1 MKVFAFGL
9 GLFLVSIV
17 LQIIALRIRIPRR
30 QMTFLF
36 NVFAI
41 VLILGVSGNFILHL
55 LGVAPNGGLL
65 SVPEAVHVVF
75 FFVSMF
81 LAYLLA
87 YSAVEADSPSLLIT
101 MTIYRAG
108 SEGIE
113 ESQLMK
119 SLDMDRFF
127 ESRVTRLIDDRM
139 IEKSDGRYR
148 VAPKGRMAMNIVV
161 GYRRLMGGSTEL
173 G

>member
-17 LQIIALRIRIPRR
+17 LQIIVLRIRIPRR

-36 NVFAI
+36 NVFSI
-41 VLILGVSGNFILHL
+41 VLILGVSANLILLL
-55 LGVAPNGGLL
+55 LGVAPTDGLL
-65 SVPEAVHVVF
+65 SVREALHAVL

-108 SEGIE
+108 SEGVE
-113 ESQLMK
+113 EGQLMK

-127 ESRVTRLIDDRM
+127 ESRVTRLIEDRM

-148 VAPKGRMAMNIVV
+148 VAPKGRLAMNIVV

>member
-1 MKVFAFGL
+1 MRILVYGL
-9 GLFLVSIV
+9 GLFIASIV
-17 LQIIALRIRIPRR
+17 IQLIVLRIRVVGR

-36 NVFAI
+36 KVFVI
-41 VLILGVSGNFILHL
+41 VLVLGVSSNSL
-55 LGVAPNGGLL
+55 LKYLNLIPDNRLL
-65 SVPEAVHVVF
+65 SIPETVHLILF
-75 FFVSMF
+75 FISMF

-113 ESQLMK
+113 EGQLMK

-127 ESRVTRLIDDRM
+127 ESRVTRLIEDRM

>member
-9 GLFLVSIV
+9 GLFLLSIV
-17 LQIIALRIRIPRR
+17 LQIIVLRIHIPRR

-36 NVFAI
+36 NVFVV
-41 VLILGVSGNFILHL
+41 VLILGVSVNFALPF
-55 LGVAPNGGLL
+55 LGVVSTGEAL
-65 SVPEAVHVVF
+65 SVPEAMHVVL

-113 ESQLMK
+113 EGQLMK

-127 ESRVTRLIDDRM
+127 ESRVTRLIEDRM
-139 IEKSDGRYR
+139 IERSDGRYR
-148 VAPKGRMAMNIVV
+148 VASKGRLAMNIVV
-161 GYRRLMGGSTEL
+161 GYRRLMGGSSEL

>member
-1 MKVFAFGL
+1 MKVLAFGL
-9 GLFLVSIV
+9 GLFLVSV
-17 LQIIALRIRIPRR
+17 LLQIAVLRIHIPRR

-36 NVFAI
+36 NVFVV
-41 VLILGVSGNFILHL
+41 VLILGISANFVLPF
-55 LGVAPNGGLL
+55 LGVVSAPGAL
-65 SVPEAVHVVF
+65 SIPESIHVVL
-75 FFVSMF
+75 FFVSML

-113 ESQLMK
+113 EGQLMK

-127 ESRVTRLIDDRM
+127 ESRVTRLIEDRM